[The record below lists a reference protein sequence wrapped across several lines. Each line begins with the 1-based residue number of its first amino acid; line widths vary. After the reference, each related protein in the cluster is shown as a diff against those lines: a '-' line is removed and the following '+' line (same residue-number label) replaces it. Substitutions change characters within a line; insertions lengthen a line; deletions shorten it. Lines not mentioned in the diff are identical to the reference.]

1 MVGVAIEAENHELI
15 KGAAAAAA
23 AVVKTTSDQRN
34 DYVINRTVADLL
46 AGSVRLEIPLSFFL
60 IFCFLIV

>member
-15 KGAAAAAA
+15 KGAAAAA

-60 IFCFLIV
+60 IFCFF